1 VFGRL
6 AKDNRARKGTT
17 TVTRKK
23 KLPVV
28 AVEAREEAAHVA
40 ELPVE
45 ATIAMADVAGAIREG
60 LMAFCAS
67 AGLLAVS
74 QIMEEELTAKVGL
87 KGKHDPGR
95 PATRNGSAPGS
106 VVLGSRTVPVRRP
119 RATMTGGGEV
129 HLDSYAVFSSTDLL
143 HQVAVER
150 MLAGVATRRHAL
162 VAEPVG
168 AELESVA
175 RGDSKSAVSR
185 RFKAATEAA
194 LAELIGRDLSELDVA
209 ALMIDGI
216 VFADVCC
223 VAALVITTD
232 GTKVPVGLWDGDT
245 ENGTVVKDLLAD
257 LVDRGLRYE
266 TGILVVI
273 DGSKALAA
281 GVKRVFGKR
290 AVVQRCTLHKRRNVG
305 DYLDPMLARAIDRQ
319 LARAFNDTD
328 WQRGLKVARGIA
340 AQLEAKHPSAAAS
353 LREGLEDMFTVR
365 RLGVPDRLARSLS
378 CTNAIE
384 SMISVVRTLT
394 DRVKNWRDAKM
405 VRRWVGVG
413 MLEAE
418 RSFRRVK
425 GCKDMAILVTAVRR
439 EVARRV
445 AEDQK
450 QNVPVTPKAYDEVA

>member
-6 AKDNRARKGTT
+6 AKDNRRKGTT
-17 TVTRKK
+17 TVNRKK

-28 AVEAREEAAHVA
+28 RVAEREEAAGVA
-40 ELPVE
+40 ELPME
-45 ATIAMADVAGAIREG
+45 ATIAMEDVAGAIREG
-60 LMAFCAS
+60 LMAFCCS

-74 QIMEEELTAKVGL
+74 QVMNEEVSAKVGP
-87 KGKHDPGR
+87 KGKHDPNR
-95 PATRNGSAPGS
+95 VATRNGTAPGS

-119 RATMTGGGEV
+119 RATLTDGGEL
-129 HLDSYAVFSSTDLL
+129 HLDSYAVFSAADLL
-143 HQVAVER
+143 TQVAMER

-162 VAEPVG
+162 VGEPIG
-168 AELESVA
+168 AELEEAA

-209 ALMIDGI
+209 AVMIDGI
-216 VFADVCC
+216 VFADCCC

-257 LVDRGLRYE
+257 LVARGLRYE
-266 TGILVVI
+266 EGILVVI
-273 DGSKALAA
+273 DGAKALAA

-290 AVVQRCTLHKRRNVG
+290 AIVQRCVLHKRRNVG

-328 WQRGLKVARGIA
+328 WQRGLRVARGIA
-340 AQLEAKHPSAAAS
+340 AQLEDKHPSAAAS

-394 DRVKNWRDAKM
+394 DRVRNWRDTKM

-418 RSFRRVK
+418 RSFRRIK
-425 GCKDMAILVTAVRR
+425 GCKDMPLLVATVRR
-439 EVARRV
+439 EVAQRV

-450 QNVPVTPKAYDEVA
+450 DNVRVTPKAYDQVA

>member
-1 VFGRL
+1 M
-6 AKDNRARKGTT
+6 N
-17 TVTRKK
+17 RKK

-28 AVEAREEAAHVA
+28 AVAEREEAARVA

-45 ATIAMADVAGAIREG
+45 VSVAMADVAGAIREG
-60 LMAFCAS
+60 LMAFCCS

-74 QIMEEELTAKVGL
+74 QIMNEEMTTKVGP
-87 KGKHDPGR
+87 KGRHDPDR
-95 PATRNGSAPGS
+95 VATRNGSAPGS
-106 VVLGSRTVPVRRP
+106 VVLGSRSVPLRRP
-119 RATMTGGGEV
+119 RATLSGGGELR
-129 HLDSYAVFSSTDLL
+129 LDSYAVFSSTDLL
-143 HQVAVER
+143 TQVAVER

-162 VAEPVG
+162 VAEPIG
-168 AELESVA
+168 AGLEDVA

-194 LAELIGRDLSELDVA
+194 LAELIGRDLSEIDVA
-209 ALMIDGI
+209 AVMIDGI
-216 VFADVCC
+216 VFADCCC

-257 LVDRGLRYE
+257 LVARGLRYE
-266 TGILVVI
+266 AGILVVI

-290 AVVQRCTLHKRRNVG
+290 AVVQRCVLHKRRNLG
-305 DYLDPMLARAIDRQ
+305 DYLDPVLARAIDRH

-328 WQRGLKVARGIA
+328 WQRGLKVAKGIA
-340 AQLEAKHPSAAAS
+340 AQLDDKHPSAAAS

-365 RLGVPDRLARSLS
+365 RLGVSDRLARSLS
-378 CTNAIE
+378 CTNTIE

-394 DRVKNWRDAKM
+394 DRVKNWRDVKM

-418 RSFRRVK
+418 RSFRRIK
-425 GCKDMAILVTAVRR
+425 GCKDMPTLVAAVRR
-439 EVARRV
+439 EVARRL

-450 QNVPVTPKAYDEVA
+450 DNVRVTPQAYDQVA